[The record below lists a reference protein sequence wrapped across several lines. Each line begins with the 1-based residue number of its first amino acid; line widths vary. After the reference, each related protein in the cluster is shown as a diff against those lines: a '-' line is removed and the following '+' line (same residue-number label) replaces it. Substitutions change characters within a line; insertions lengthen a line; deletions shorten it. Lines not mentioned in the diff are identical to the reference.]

1 MTLAALSR
9 ALRAGFVVLCVGMLS
24 ACELSALGQ
33 QPSTQ
38 VYVLSTLA
46 DQPESVPVA
55 APVSD
60 GPTFGVSTV
69 SFPPYLERKEIVTR
83 ATDSQLVLHRFD
95 KWGSAPDEDF
105 ARAMAADLRVLL
117 PGRTFINPPFRPESP
132 LDYEIRL
139 SVERFEQ
146 LGDGTVVLDARWVV
160 WQVGDGHAVRTQST
174 QIRIPGVGEP
184 IPQVVAGMS
193 QAVNQLSEQVAR
205 DLASLQRP
213 RTVS

>member
-1 MTLAALSR
+1 MTATPLCR
-9 ALRAGFVVLCVGMLS
+9 ALRAGFVLICVVMLA

-33 QPSTQ
+33 QPPTQ

-46 DQPESVPVA
+46 DQPGSVAVA
-55 APVSD
+55 SPVSD

-117 PGRTFINPPFRPESP
+117 PGRTFVNPPFRPETP
-132 LDYEIRL
+132 LDYEVRFAI
-139 SVERFEQ
+139 ERFEQ
-146 LGDGTVVLDARWVV
+146 LGDGSVVLDARWVV
-160 WQVGDGHAVRTQST
+160 WQVADSRALATRST

-193 QAVNQLSEQVAR
+193 EAVNQLSAQVAG
-205 DLASLQRP
+205 DLESLRRRRP
-213 RTVS
+213 LG

>member
-1 MTLAALSR
+1 MTAILFHR
-9 ALRAGFVVLCVGMLS
+9 ALRAGFVCLCVVMLS

-33 QPSTQ
+33 QPPTQ

-46 DQPESVPVA
+46 DQSGVA
-55 APVSD
+55 PAAVPVSD

-83 ATDSQLVLHRFD
+83 ATDSQLVVHRFD

-117 PGRTFINPPFRPESP
+117 PGRTFVTPPFRPETP
-132 LDYEIRL
+132 LDYEVRL
-139 SVERFEQ
+139 SVERFER
-146 LGDGTVVLDARWVV
+146 LGDGTVALDARWVV
-160 WQVGDGHAVRTQST
+160 WQVADGRALSTRST

-193 QAVNQLSEQVAR
+193 QAVNQLSEQVAG
-205 DLASLQRP
+205 DLTSLRRP
-213 RTVS
+213 RTLG

>member
-1 MTLAALSR
+1 MTAALLNH
-9 ALRAGFVVLCVGMLS
+9 ALRAGMIFVCVAMLT
-24 ACELSALGQ
+24 ACELSALGR
-33 QPSTQ
+33 QPATQ
-38 VYVLSTLA
+38 TYVLSTLS
-46 DQPESVPVA
+46 DQSGSVPVA
-55 APVSD
+55 VPIND

-117 PGRTFINPPFRPESP
+117 LGRTFVNPPFRPEMP
-132 LDYEIRL
+132 PDYEVRFSI
-139 SVERFEQ
+139 ERFEQ

-160 WQVGDGHAVRTQST
+160 WQVAENRALTTRST

-193 QAVNQLSEQVAR
+193 QAVNQLSEQVAG
-205 DLASLQRP
+205 DLTPLRRP
-213 RTVS
+213 RTVG